1 MEVEAMSV
9 HRASVSKEAAQ
20 LLHLREADC
29 RGLRAQ
35 IAQLE
40 VNWSQHTS
48 DLSKIQDQ
56 LQEVR
61 CLQRLLSEFYISCSC
76 TVTVR

>member
-1 MEVEAMSV
+1 MLVQ
-9 HRASVSKEAAQ
+9 RASVSRAATQ

-29 RGLRAQ
+29 PGLRAQ

-40 VNWSQHTS
+40 VNWTRHTS

-56 LQEVR
+56 LHQV
-61 CLQRLLSEFYISCSC
+61 QRVLNFDHTPHKL
-76 TVTVR
+76 